1 MSVART
7 FSDLCSLIN
16 VSSKF
21 KNSQKKEGG
30 ELNNKWVQ
38 KTKINLNPG
47 FTDLVGITTVIGTLN
62 RGPALGIAIS
72 YPHT

>member
-1 MSVART
+1 MHV
-7 FSDLCSLIN
+7 
-16 VSSKF
+16 
-21 KNSQKKEGG
+21 
-30 ELNNKWVQ
+30 
-38 KTKINLNPG
+38 NPG